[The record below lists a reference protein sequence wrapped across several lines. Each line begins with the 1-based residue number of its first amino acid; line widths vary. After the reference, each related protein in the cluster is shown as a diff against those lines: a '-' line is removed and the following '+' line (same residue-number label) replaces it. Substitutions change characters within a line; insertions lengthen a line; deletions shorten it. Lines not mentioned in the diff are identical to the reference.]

1 MLAETIVVKWPLV
14 NCFIFFADDITEVL
28 HRNFS
33 EIAPRELII
42 LSDLSENAES
52 ESVRLGKTRDPLNRA
67 SDQLIDTK

>member
-1 MLAETIVVKWPLV
+1 M
-14 NCFIFFADDITEVL
+14 L